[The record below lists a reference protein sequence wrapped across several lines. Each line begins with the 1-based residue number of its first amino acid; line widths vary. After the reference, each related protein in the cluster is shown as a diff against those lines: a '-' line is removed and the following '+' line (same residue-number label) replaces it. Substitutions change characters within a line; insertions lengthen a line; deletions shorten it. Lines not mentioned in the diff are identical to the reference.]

1 MIKLP
6 DFIIIPYQLLE
17 DKEISLIDERLYGV
31 IYWFTKLK
39 NEKCTA
45 NNQTLAELIKATT
58 GTVGNSLTKLEK
70 LGYIKRIFK
79 GKQKKVRKEIIPL
92 VVFTK
97 VSSTN
102 DTSVNVSSINDTVS
116 STNDTQVSST
126 NEQNKNK
133 DNKNNKEYIARAS
146 LAPWNFKTYLEG
158 MDNNQRRDLQIIALY
173 WKFKKFTFTNR
184 KQAEVELRRS
194 LRAAKELEPYEDDKI
209 WQTMDWLVK
218 NADFKWTLESCGKY
232 INEKLSALKTK

>member
-158 MDNNQRRDLQIIALY
+158 MDNHTRRDLQIIALY